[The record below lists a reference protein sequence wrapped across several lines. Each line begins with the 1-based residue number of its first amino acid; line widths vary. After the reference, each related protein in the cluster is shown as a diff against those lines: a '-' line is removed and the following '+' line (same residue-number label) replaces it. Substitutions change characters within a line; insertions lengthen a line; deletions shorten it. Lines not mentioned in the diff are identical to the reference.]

1 MPMMIELTERQKKS
15 LSILAEHEH
24 CSLSELIR
32 EAVND
37 YLNRHRLPQDSD
49 AAFGLWR
56 HKREDGLAY
65 QERLRSEWCDES
77 TV

>member
-1 MPMMIELTERQKKS
+1 MMIELTERQTKS

-24 CSLSELIR
+24 CSLNELVR

-37 YLNRHRLPQDSD
+37 YLNRHPLQQDSD
-49 AAFGLWR
+49 SAFGLWR

>member
-1 MPMMIELTERQKKS
+1 MPIMIELTETQTKS

-24 CSLSELIR
+24 RSLDELVR

-37 YLNRHRLPQDSD
+37 YLKHHRLPQDRD
-49 AAFGLWR
+49 AAFGLWQQ
-56 HKREDGLAY
+56 KREDGLAY
-65 QERLRSEWCDES
+65 QERLRSEWCVES